1 MFSRWIGHIDTHD
14 EVAQILSLCPFT
26 PTVTKESLSLLFLS
40 PPPHTLPLS
49 QKEQTFIS
57 FAFPSHSLGNFRF
70 FYLVSVPF
78 PLCSFLLWIFLWI
91 LQCQQFSFYVHYFHG
106 CAAAFLHAATFYFCI
121 WGYACFDFYLS
132 SFFFFCLMPYI
143 SSIHPAI
150 DLSLAS
156 HWNWHWSLM
165 V

>member
-1 MFSRWIGHIDTHD
+1 MFSRWIGHKDAHD
-14 EVAQILSLCPFT
+14 EVAHCPSPPQQQKTLRMPLSL
-26 PTVTKESLSLLFLS
+26 SLPLLFLS

-132 SFFFFCLMPYI
+132 SFFFFYLPHLM
-143 SSIHPAI
+143 
-150 DLSLAS
+150 
-156 HWNWHWSLM
+156 
-165 V
+165 